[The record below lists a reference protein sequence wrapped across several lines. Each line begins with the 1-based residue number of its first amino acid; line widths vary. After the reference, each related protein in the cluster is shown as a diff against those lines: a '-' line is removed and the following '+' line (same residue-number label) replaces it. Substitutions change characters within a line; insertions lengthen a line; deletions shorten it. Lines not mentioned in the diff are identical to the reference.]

1 MDGEQELPEADVS
14 LVVHVVV
21 RKEILTDGARVAQRE
36 EEVEPGHT
44 EYIRTNPDLI
54 GSENKLG
61 S

>member
-36 EEVEPGHT
+36 EEVEPGHK
-44 EYIRTNPDLI
+44 EYIVTNPDRI
-54 GSENKLG
+54 GSEY
-61 S
+61 